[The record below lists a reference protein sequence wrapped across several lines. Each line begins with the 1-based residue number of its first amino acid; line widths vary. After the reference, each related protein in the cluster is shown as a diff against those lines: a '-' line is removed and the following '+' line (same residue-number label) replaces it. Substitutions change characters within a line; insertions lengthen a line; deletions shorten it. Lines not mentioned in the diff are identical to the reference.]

1 MAGNENSGPRK
12 TKEMRDALRLALKDD
27 INAPP
32 RNKMDAI
39 VRAHV
44 SKALEG
50 DMAAIK
56 EIYDRIDG
64 KVAQAIVGDSDG
76 DAIQFETT
84 SKEQKDAATLAAI
97 AIIKSALS
105 PSNAG

>member
-1 MAGNENSGPRK
+1 MTQFQPGQSGNPGGKPK
-12 TKEMRDALRLALKDD
+12 QKEMRDALRLALRDD
-27 INAPP
+27 VDAPP

-44 SKALEG
+44 EKALEG

-64 KVAQAIVGDSDG
+64 KVAQAIVGDD
-76 DAIQFETT
+76 E
-84 SKEQKDAATLAAI
+84 EAAI
-97 AIIKSALS
+97 RIDGLALLLQAIDGKTRSV
-105 PSNAG
+105 

>member
-27 INAPP
+27 INAPV
-32 RNKMDAI
+32 RHKMDAI

-64 KVAQAIVGDSDG
+64 KVAQAIVGDD
-76 DAIQFETT
+76 E
-84 SKEQKDAATLAAI
+84 EAAI
-97 AIIKSALS
+97 RIDGLALLLQAIDGKTRSV
-105 PSNAG
+105 